1 MNWAERGTGRWIT
14 VYAHASHAYVVV
26 AGLRFDTSMRDP
38 DAPGPRTGP
47 RWSKTL
53 RRSAAFVARH
63 PRGY

>member
-1 MNWAERGTGRWIT
+1 
-14 VYAHASHAYVVV
+14 
-26 AGLRFDTSMRDP
+26 MRDQ

-63 PRGY
+63 PRNY